1 MDMSLMRIGTL
12 GAYMK
17 NMEKQAVWQQKQD
30 TGNYTAHGK
39 TLEEWLESTRNDR
52 VSITMTEEMEKQKE
66 LDDPEIQAIY
76 YKVQTGKKLSAKEM
90 EYLQKNDPEVYAKA
104 LSIQEE
110 RKAFERDLKRCKTQ
124 EDVQRLKL
132 TQVSQSLSQVN
143 EISNNPVIPLE
154 KKLQY
159 AMLENAKV
167 TAIAEETAKFV
178 RSGEYEKLPTEA
190 EQNKALEEMRED
202 KELKPEETRPEDVQ
216 VSEDENG
223 ATEGAGTSER
233 PEASEGSETSEG
245 VETTTD
251 RQEDGIES
259 EEEKKLKRAKAKA
272 AYDITGG
279 GNEDAQILAE
289 QVVSFSKKI

>member
-52 VSITMTEEMEKQKE
+52 VSITMTEAIDRQKE

-104 LSIQEE
+104 LSIQQE
-110 RKAFERDLKRCKTQ
+110 RKAYERDLKRCKTQ

-132 TQVSQSLSQVN
+132 TQVGQSLSQVN

-167 TAIAEETAKFV
+167 TAIAEETEKFV
-178 RSGEYEKLPTEA
+178 RSGEYDKLPTEA
-190 EQNKALEEMRED
+190 EQNKALEKMKDE
-202 KELKPEETRPEDVQ
+202 KERKPEETKPEDAQ
-216 VSEDENG
+216 VMAEE
-223 ATEGAGTSER
+223 TGTSEDT
-233 PEASEGSETSEG
+233 EAAEGLEA
-245 VETTTD
+245 TTA
-251 RQEDGIES
+251 RQEKDGIES

-272 AYDITGG
+272 AYGITGAN
-279 GNEDAQILAE
+279 NEDAEILAE
-289 QVVSFSKKI
+289 QVVSFSKSI

>member
-52 VSITMTEEMEKQKE
+52 VSISMTEEMEKQKE

-167 TAIAEETAKFV
+167 TAIAEETTARK
-178 RSGEYEKLPTEA
+178 EA
-190 EQNKALEEMRED
+190 D
-202 KELKPEETRPEDVQ
+202 
-216 VSEDENG
+216 S
-223 ATEGAGTSER
+223 
-233 PEASEGSETSEG
+233 
-245 VETTTD
+245 
-251 RQEDGIES
+251 IES
-259 EEEKKLKRAKAKA
+259 EEGKKLKRAKAKA
-272 AYDITGG
+272 AYGITGG
-279 GNEDAQILAE
+279 GNEDAEILAE

>member
-30 TGNYTAHGK
+30 TGNYTARGK
-39 TLEEWLESTRNDR
+39 TLEEWLESAKDR
-52 VSITMTEEMEKQKE
+52 VSITMTEAMEKQKE
-66 LDDPEIQAIY
+66 LDDPEIQTIY

-104 LSIQEE
+104 LSIQQE
-110 RKAFERDLKRCKTQ
+110 RKAYERDLKRCKTQ

-132 TQVSQSLSQVN
+132 SQVSQSLSQVN

-167 TAIAEETAKFV
+167 TAIAEETEKFV
-178 RSGEYEKLPTEA
+178 RSGEYDKLPTEA
-190 EQNKALEEMRED
+190 EQNKALEEMREE
-202 KELKPEETRPEDVQ
+202 KEMQPEETKPEDVQ
-216 VSEDENG
+216 VKEEEIAMS
-223 ATEGAGTSER
+223 
-233 PEASEGSETSEG
+233 
-245 VETTTD
+245 TD
-251 RQEDGIES
+251 TDKNEQDDGIES
-259 EEEKKLKRAKAKA
+259 EEEKKWKRAKAKA
-272 AYDITGG
+272 AYGIAGG
-279 GNEDAQILAE
+279 VNEDAEMLAE
-289 QVVSFSKKI
+289 QVVSFSKSI

>member
-1 MDMSLMRIGTL
+1 M
-12 GAYMK
+12 
-17 NMEKQAVWQQKQD
+17 
-30 TGNYTAHGK
+30 
-39 TLEEWLESTRNDR
+39 
-52 VSITMTEEMEKQKE
+52 
-66 LDDPEIQAIY
+66 
-76 YKVQTGKKLSAKEM
+76 
-90 EYLQKNDPEVYAKA
+90 YAKA

-190 EQNKALEEMRED
+190 EQNKAPEEMRED
-202 KELKPEETRPEDVQ
+202 KEIKPEEARPEEMRTEEMRTEDVQ
-216 VSEDENG
+216 VSTDETET
-223 ATEGAGTSER
+223 TEGSGTSEGT
-233 PEASEGSETSEG
+233 EASERI
-245 VETTTD
+245 ETTTA
-251 RQEDGIES
+251 RQEADSIES

-272 AYDITGG
+272 AYGITGG
-279 GNEDAQILAE
+279 GNEDAEILAE